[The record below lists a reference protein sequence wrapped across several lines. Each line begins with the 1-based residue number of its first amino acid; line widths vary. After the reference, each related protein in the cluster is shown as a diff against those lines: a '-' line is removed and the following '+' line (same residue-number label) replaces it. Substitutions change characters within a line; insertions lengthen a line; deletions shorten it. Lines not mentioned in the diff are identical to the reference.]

1 MEKLVSILTPC
12 YNSEKYIDRYAE
24 SLLAQEYSNCQLIF
38 MDDGSTDNSK
48 EKIMKYKD
56 AFEKKGFIFEY
67 HYHENIGVGATIAE
81 GIRYVV
87 GDYLTWPD
95 VDDALSADSI
105 IKKVK
110 FLDQHP
116 EYGLVRTD
124 FAKVY
129 DDAPDV
135 VVERGAQK
143 YPNRWKEALFKD
155 YLLSNQAWLQGG
167 CFMVRMTSFL
177 KANPDRY
184 IYPTRRGQNWQML
197 LPLLYEFKC
206 GYIDE
211 PLFYYLLRNG
221 SLSDISNETYDDR
234 IRKYELYEE
243 LIIDTVNHMHITESE
258 KKSYIEQ
265 VQCHYIKEKISH
277 AFFKNNRKE
286 VQKYYKKL
294 KELGVSDKNSYIKS
308 LITGTVFAKIY
319 MKLRIKDATG
329 KK

>member
-1 MEKLVSILTPC
+1 MEKLVSIITPC
-12 YNSEKYIDRYAE
+12 YNGEKYIDRYAK
-24 SLLAQEYSNCQLIF
+24 SLLNQKYSNCQIIF

-48 EKIMKYKD
+48 EKIMKYKAD
-56 AFEKKGFIFEY
+56 FENKGFTFEY
-67 HYHENIGVGATIAE
+67 HYHENIGIGGTIAKAVHH
-81 GIRYVV
+81 VV

-95 VDDALSADSI
+95 VDDTLTPDSI
-105 IKKVK
+105 IKKVE
-110 FLDQHP
+110 FLEKHP

-124 FAKVY
+124 FTKVY

-135 VVERGAQK
+135 IVERGTQK
-143 YPNRWKEALFKD
+143 YPNRWKEDLFED
-155 YLLSNQAWLQGG
+155 YLFSNQAWLQGG
-167 CFMVRMTSFL
+167 CFLVRMSSFL
-177 KANPDRY
+177 EANPERY
-184 IYPTRRGQNWQML
+184 VYPTRRGQNWQML
-197 LPLLYEFKC
+197 LPLLYKFKC

-211 PLFYYLLRNG
+211 PLYYYFLREG
-221 SLSDISNETYDDR
+221 SLSDINNETYDDR
-234 IRKYELYEE
+234 IKKYELYEE
-243 LIIDTVNHMHITESE
+243 LIIDTINHMHIPESE

-265 VQCHYIKEKISH
+265 VTCHYIKEKISH

-286 VQKYYKKL
+286 AQKYYKKL